1 MWRCPIMR
9 LVELGRVDEK
19 WTASIRREI
28 EKAESELNTWLIT
41 SMVLEILAERKTEYR
56 GRIK

>member
-1 MWRCPIMR
+1 MR